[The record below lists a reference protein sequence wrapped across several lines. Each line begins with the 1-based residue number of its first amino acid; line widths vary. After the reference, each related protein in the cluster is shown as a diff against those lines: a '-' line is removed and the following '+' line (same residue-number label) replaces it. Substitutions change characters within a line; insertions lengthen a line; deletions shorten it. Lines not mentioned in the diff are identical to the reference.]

1 MSNKRI
7 EDINITQKSVNDFLN
22 SLEGKR
28 VLMNLKYL
36 IKGYKPIKRTR
47 KRQIMKRKK
56 NGEPMYDYYDVHKS
70 VNYDIRDTI
79 GWQSEPSTKRRE

>member
-47 KRQIMKRKK
+47 KRQIAKAKHMMACHDQRVMSGHSGGSKALE
-56 NGEPMYDYYDVHKS
+56 N
-70 VNYDIRDTI
+70 
-79 GWQSEPSTKRRE
+79 RRGGRNEIN

>member
-1 MSNKRI
+1 MMSNKRI

-47 KRQIMKRKK
+47 KRQIAKAKHMMTWHDHTSYEWSQWWHKKARKPKRWK
-56 NGEPMYDYYDVHKS
+56 
-70 VNYDIRDTI
+70 
-79 GWQSEPSTKRRE
+79 Q